1 MATLWSRRWAVV
13 VLLAGLAAACARS
26 TQVPD
31 ELPSTLPAAGGGP
44 EALVCYA
51 ARSLVYVTADGRVTR
66 PLAPQPPE
74 DLVGLAR
81 VGELL
86 IGAGQGTVY
95 AYRGGAWDLL
105 ARFGPPEH
113 SVVPVRV
120 AAYRDRVLVW
130 LRALKSNAVPAA
142 LSVDAQAAVSVYPA
156 EAARRS
162 VGELWQGAGI
172 PEGPPSPGF
181 PPALRLLL
189 AEVRM
194 SGQYPKER
202 LVHGEPS
209 WWGGQLVA
217 PDLGGGGE
225 WTQAPLFLLRDP
237 ERGPPVPL
245 VYDEQPIVVRALIGY
260 GGDQSLYLDGRF
272 SSAKRGVLRV
282 LPPHR
287 QRRRDQL
294 AAQPLPGLSAPCAVL
309 PPT

>member
-1 MATLWSRRWAVV
+1 MVV
-13 VLLAGLAAACARS
+13 LAGGLLAGCARS
-26 TQVPD
+26 TQVST
-31 ELPSTLPAAGGGP
+31 ELPSTVPAAGGGP
-44 EALVCYA
+44 EALICYA

-66 PLAPQPPE
+66 PLRPQPPE
-74 DLVGLAR
+74 DLVGLAQ
-81 VGELL
+81 VGDLL
-86 IGAGQGTVY
+86 VGAGQGTVY
-95 AYRGGAWDLL
+95 GYRGGTWDLL

-113 SVVPVRV
+113 SAVPVRV
-120 AAYRDRVLVW
+120 AAYRDRALVW

-142 LSVDAQAAVSVYPA
+142 LSVDAQAAISVYPA

-162 VGELWQGAGI
+162 VGELWQGAGT
-172 PEGPPSPGF
+172 PDGAPSSGF

-194 SGQYPKER
+194 SGQAPKDR
-202 LVHGEPS
+202 LVHSEPS
-209 WWGGQLVA
+209 WWGGHLVA

-272 SSAKRGVLRV
+272 SSARRGVLRV
-282 LPPHR
+282 RPPHR
-287 QRRRDQL
+287 QPRRGRL
-294 AAQPLPGLSAPCAVL
+294 VAEPLPGLSAPCAVL
-309 PPT
+309 PPS